1 MSKKRKLELDRDE
14 LVKEAAKFHTEKS
27 SNLVV
32 KDFKKYFSE
41 ENFKTIHVRSS
52 ENENFKEIYGRI
64 LCDHQLC
71 RHKSFKSRVGR
82 IRLENSLGVFGL
94 ELDFPI

>member
-14 LVKEAAKFHTEKS
+14 LVREAAKLNNEKS

-41 ENFKTIHVRSS
+41 ESFKTIHVRSS
-52 ENENFKEIYGRI
+52 ENENYKEIYGRI
-64 LCDHQLC
+64 LCDHEMC
-71 RHKSFKSRVGR
+71 RHKSFKARVSE
-82 IRLENSLGVFGL
+82 I
-94 ELDFPI
+94 ICWK